1 MINLAKYACV
11 HLCLENLEFCI
22 VWYGM
27 GLVWYGTIPVTILDV
42 NKIPLTVSPKT
53 SDRRTDSSERAPLVR
68 PQRVLLSFTDLL
80 NCSLSKQVLS
90 IQPATEA

>member
-1 MINLAKYACV
+1 MHV
-11 HLCLENLEFCI
+11 CI
-22 VWYGM
+22 FALKILNFVWYGM
-27 GLVWYGTIPVTILDV
+27 VWDWYGTILDV